1 MLTVHTVPEGRPVSL
16 KITTGLTGED
26 AGENWLN
33 CEKEPAGEICFPA
46 AEEPDILVPE

>member
-26 AGENWLN
+26 AVFTESGIS
-33 CEKEPAGEICFPA
+33 PM
-46 AEEPDILVPE
+46 VPWGVTVN